1 MDYMSKVFQ
10 YKKTVFLYKTTV
22 FLYTKTVLD
31 NWVNS
36 GISNDKLTPPIK
48 NVKNGKPII
57 NKIDIYSVGICLPY
71 LSLWFCAY
79 LAKK

>member
-1 MDYMSKVFQ
+1 M
-10 YKKTVFLYKTTV
+10 
-22 FLYTKTVLD
+22 D

-57 NKIDIYSVGICLPY
+57 KIIDIYKVGICLPY

-79 LAKK
+79 LDKK